1 MKQIWLRLGRTDAI
15 NWIVIAVVATLQFV
29 GSFVITNANPSGRE
43 LLFVGCIAVS
53 VIVVILIL
61 LLTRYGLIPFTH
73 LKARPFVL
81 LAMLQVAAVARAV
94 AYDYLLVTLNFA
106 PEGMLFSRVYA
117 SQFNIFVAGIVVA
130 SLVAMARDFSES
142 NEKLS
147 HTLGKLQAAQEDV
160 ESRLKNRRTAL
171 LASIRSQLE
180 SALSSVSGLNVSSDT
195 QHLKSMIDDVVRPIS
210 HRLGREF
217 SATTDE
223 QVLGLGS
230 RIRWSSVTK
239 YALETNP
246 VHPVWLTLWTAFV
259 SFQVISIAAGEEFA
273 LPYISAVVM
282 FGLWFT
288 ASRFVWKKTANKL
301 GVLARALS
309 FSVLMMSTPLVVN
322 YLLELEFGLQFFNGR
337 VVISAALYFL
347 VMAWS
352 LALVIA
358 VAGLLK
364 RTNLELVEATT
375 QLRRRLVT
383 DNVSALHFEQAVSH
397 VLHGPIQD
405 AIAAS
410 LKRIQ
415 SMPPDALPGDSEVE
429 IVRNHIENA
438 LQLLNDSP
446 LRNYSIERGLKGLAA
461 LWSGLVDINVS
472 LDKKTVEVLES
483 AQTTSS
489 IIIEVV
495 REAVS
500 NAIRH
505 GDATKIDIDI
515 KYIEFPADIHI
526 TVNNNGKSLSTQ
538 TSTGIGTKLL
548 TDMTLEWSRENHPEG
563 VELRAI
569 VPLEKR
575 KSDSLEK

>member
-43 LLFVGCIAVS
+43 LLFVGSIAVS
-53 VIVVILIL
+53 VVVVILIL
-61 LLTRYGLIPFTH
+61 LFTRYAVIPFIP
-73 LKARPFVL
+73 LKARPIVL
-81 LAMLQVAAVARAV
+81 LVMLQVAAVARAV
-94 AYDYLLVTLNFA
+94 AYDYFLVTFDFA

-147 HTLGKLQAAQEDV
+147 HTLGELQAAQEDV
-160 ESRLKNRRTAL
+160 ESRLTNRRTAL

-180 SALSSVSGLNVSSDT
+180 SALSAVRGLNVSSDT

-217 SATTDE
+217 SATTE
-223 QVLGLGS
+223 EKVAGLGA
-230 RIRWSSVTK
+230 RIRWSSVTR

-259 SFQVISIAAGEEFA
+259 SFQVISTAAGEDFA

-288 ASRFVWKKTANKL
+288 ASRFVWEKTANKL

-309 FSVLMMSTPLVVN
+309 FSALMMATPLIVN
-322 YLLELEFGLQFFNGR
+322 SLIELEFGLQFFNGR

-358 VAGLLK
+358 VSGLLK
-364 RTNLELVEATT
+364 KTNLELLEATT
-375 QLRRRLVT
+375 RLRRRLVT
-383 DNVSALHFEQAVSH
+383 DNVSALHFERAVSH

-415 SMPPDALPGDSEVE
+415 SMPPDALPGDSEAEV
-429 IVRNHIENA
+429 IRNHIDDA
-438 LQLLNDSP
+438 LLLLNDSP
-446 LRNYSIERGLKGLAA
+446 IRNYSIEHAVKGLAA
-461 LWSGLVDINVS
+461 LWSGLVEINVNI
-472 LDKKTVEVLES
+472 DKKTVEVLES

-489 IIIEVV
+489 IVIEVV

-505 GDATKIDIDI
+505 GDATKIDIDV
-515 KYIEFPADIHI
+515 KYDQLQADIHI
-526 TVNNNGKSLSTQ
+526 TVKNNGKLLAAET
-538 TSTGIGTKLL
+538 TTGIGTKLL
-548 TDMTLEWSRENHPEG
+548 TDMTLEWSRENQPEG
-563 VELRAI
+563 VELRAV

-575 KSDSLEK
+575 KSSSNKK